1 MAGAPAHQGPIDLAV
16 AMRYLG
22 GDRRLLVELVGIFLD
37 DGPKRLDSLRVALS
51 ASDVRQI
58 EQVAHSLRGSAAILG
73 ATDLQSAAVALED
86 AAHDGH
92 AENGPQMVARIAS
105 ELERAIA
112 FFADPG
118 WPKLLDAEATP

>member
-1 MAGAPAHQGPIDLAV
+1 MAAPAQPVDLSV

-22 GDRRLLVELVGIFLD
+22 GDRRLLLELVGIFLD
-37 DGPKRLDSLRVALS
+37 DGPKRLDSLRVAMS
-51 ASDVRQI
+51 ASDNRQI

-92 AENGPQMVARIAS
+92 AEHGPQMIARIAR

-118 WPKLLDAEATP
+118 WPTRLDAEATP